1 MKPFFLSTLFLILF
15 ACNTDDNEAPKAID
29 TFHEFYYDTNILP
42 SLTNF
47 KNEVEQQLV
56 LTTNFTQNKS
66 LNNLVLLQSQW
77 LKLAQT
83 FSKTRAYNLVAV
95 KALFFDTLIYNF
107 PASTSVIE
115 RNINLKINFTP
126 DFISRQSSSA
136 QGLAT
141 MEYLL
146 FGNNNTNNAFN
157 MLLVDDFRVNYL
169 QAVTH
174 QVLTQINALIRFW
187 EDDYKNEFINARSIS
202 CIDNA
207 RCLAFNQLI
216 NILDVTRV
224 TKLGKPAGLEGST
237 NINLTGL
244 EAFRSRNSLALI
256 KSTVEEVEQAYTLS
270 TVNFSSLVNTISG
283 SNTISNQINKAIL
296 NVYNPINALDD
307 NLYVA
312 IENNDPNVGLL
323 YDALTDLV
331 KYLSVDAASILSV
344 SVLPTDNDGD

>member
-1 MKPFFLSTLFLILF
+1 MHCFFILILS
-15 ACNTDDNEAPKAID
+15 ACNTDDNEAPKVID

-42 SLTNF
+42 SLTTF

-56 LTTNFTQNKS
+56 FTTSFTQNKS
-66 LNNLVLLQSQW
+66 LTNLTLLQLQW
-77 LKLAQT
+77 LKLAKT

-107 PASTSVIE
+107 PASTSIIE
-115 RNINLKINFTP
+115 SNIESKINFTP
-126 DFISRQSSSA
+126 EFISQQSSSA

-157 MLLVDDFRVNYL
+157 MLVADNFRVNYL
-169 QAVTH
+169 QAVTN
-174 QVLTQINALIRFW
+174 QVLTQTNALIRFW
-187 EDDYKNEFINARSIS
+187 EDNYKNEFINARSTS
-202 CIDNA
+202 CVDNA

-244 EAFRSRNSLALI
+244 EAFRSRKSLALI

-270 TVNFSSLVNTISG
+270 TVNFSGLVNNISG
-283 SNTISNQINKAIL
+283 NISISKQINSVIL
-296 NVYNPINALDD
+296 NIYNHINALDD

-312 IENNDPNVGLL
+312 IENKDPNVGLL